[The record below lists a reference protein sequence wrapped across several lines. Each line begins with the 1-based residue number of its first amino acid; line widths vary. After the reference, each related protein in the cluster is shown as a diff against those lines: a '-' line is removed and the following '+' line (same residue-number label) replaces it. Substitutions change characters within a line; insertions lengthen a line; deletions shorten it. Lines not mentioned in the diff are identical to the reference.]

1 MITLITVCQG
11 LHLTNHRRYQLH
23 TLPHLILNKLLI
35 MMNAHIT
42 DRADLQAGRAIEA
55 YLADATVGITA
66 TEDLAPGLVTIT
78 TTWRF

>member
-1 MITLITVCQG
+1 
-11 LHLTNHRRYQLH
+11 
-23 TLPHLILNKLLI
+23 

-42 DRADLQAGRAIEA
+42 DRADLQAGREIEA